1 MFRKELHK
9 EIMNIFGMKAV
20 DWAGEMH
27 EGANVVYVEY
37 LNVNEDY
44 FSESHIKFSGM
55 IRLSLDAAGRD
66 KPVFGVLGSKF
77 DKYIKRSSNTKSLSA
92 VSTQAESDWRTQGIL
107 SVSKDFYFACE
118 VEHDKTREKIKHF
131 KWVNYE

>member
-27 EGANVVYVEY
+27 EGANVIYVEY
-37 LNVNEDY
+37 LNVREQY
-44 FSESHIKFSGM
+44 FSESHIRFFGTV
-55 IRLSLDAAGRD
+55 RLTLAASGRD
-66 KPVFGVLGSKF
+66 KPVFGVLGSQF
-77 DKYIKRSSNTKSLSA
+77 DKYIKRSSDDKSLTA
-92 VSTQAESDWRTQGIL
+92 VSNEAESDWRAQGVL

-118 VEHDKTREKIKHF
+118 IEHDKTRERIKHF